1 MTCIIHIY
9 TGHPGWQGPFAYLVA
24 AVDSDVRREDAVGA
38 ENLRHLGVLFLQVA
52 LKLFVPHWQCGEQV
66 LNADRGT
73 ALKQR
78 TIFGVCTRYSVQ
90 DCCVNKPTHVF
101 SSSCIKYN
109 YNVQRFMLYKI
120 SCTSKSMS

>member
-1 MTCIIHIY
+1 MNT
-9 TGHPGWQGPFAYLVA
+9 PFAYLVA
-24 AVDSDVRREDAVGA
+24 TVDSDIRRDDAVGA

-52 LKLFVPHWQCGEQV
+52 LKLLVPHWQCGEQV

-78 TIFGVCTRYSVQ
+78 RQDNSVSVRAHVRIELLGR

-101 SSSCIKYN
+101 GSSVIKHAWVY
-109 YNVQRFMLYKI
+109 
-120 SCTSKSMS
+120 